1 MNESQRLYR
10 SQAERRHNR
19 SLKAKRIATR
29 GEQLAAQHLQEKS
42 YEVVARN
49 YRAGRAGEI
58 DIVVVDNA
66 GIVIF
71 VEVKTRTT
79 DGPVFGIPELGFEAV
94 GYRKQR
100 RILIASQKF
109 MAQPEFASRRWR
121 YDVIVIGIPRDE
133 SRGEIE
139 ITHVENAFD

>member
-1 MNESQRLYR
+1 MIESQRLYR

-29 GEQLAAQHLQEKS
+29 GEQLAAQYLQDKA
-42 YEVVARN
+42 YQLIARN

-58 DIVVVDNA
+58 DIVLLDPSDVV
-66 GIVIF
+66 VF

-109 MAQPEFASRRWR
+109 MAQPNFSSKRWR
-121 YDVIVIGIPRDE
+121 YDVIVIGIPRDQA
-133 SRGEIE
+133 RGEIE